1 MQEETMKN
9 FSTEAR
15 AGIRSQSKNMSKINH
30 CKLCALASGLFLWA
44 TSNGA
49 GAAEPKSAKTF
60 IDYFQPMPI
69 LSPLTTNVW
78 GAATV
83 GPRDT
88 KNGLED
94 VTLKQWDYWDGKIIK
109 GPD

>member
-1 MQEETMKN
+1 MRALTFGLSLLAAAN
-9 FSTEAR
+9 FSHAQE
-15 AGIRSQSKNMSKINH
+15 GKP
-30 CKLCALASGLFLWA
+30 G
-44 TSNGA
+44 
-49 GAAEPKSAKTF
+49 KTF
-60 IDYFQPMPI
+60 IDYFKPMPI

-94 VTLKQWDYWDGKIIK
+94 VTMKQWDYWDGKSIK
-109 GPD
+109 APDGTYHLSFFSQASG